1 MLSTGDI
8 CCGRT
13 ITRSLRKCNIGSHLS
28 GAFAPADGRNKR
40 PGRFIGIVTMIDI
53 RIVTIAAG
61 IALVAITATAQEHGG
76 RTPGERQAHGEQSQ
90 QGGGGPGV
98 LSLLPADSVT
108 EHTVDTPA
116 GKLAYTATAG
126 TFTLFDQSGERSAA
140 VFYTAF
146 VAKSNNPARPVTF
159 VFNGGP
165 GAGSAFL
172 DLGLVGPR
180 IATFGN
186 GFDGANVRLIDNPDT
201 WLAFTDLVM
210 IDPVGTGWSRAA
222 KPDGGSAFWSV
233 HRDAESLAKVIAL
246 YVAKNSRVSSPK
258 YILGESYG
266 GFRAAKVA
274 RALQNNQGIVISG
287 ITMVSPMIEG
297 QFQFSG
303 EHFALGAALEL
314 PSLAAAELERK
325 GTFSPAALAQAEH
338 FALTDYL
345 TALAGPPLR
354 GDAAHAFYARVAQM
368 TGLPED
374 VVARERGFIR
384 DAYVKNLRA
393 GDHKIVS
400 HYDATFAVDDPNPE
414 SASARG
420 PDPFLDGFIRA
431 YGSAFVAYARD
442 ELGFKTEMTYNLLA
456 PEISGKWDWEDGGG
470 HSPPGAAEDLRQLL
484 ALTPS
489 FRLMIAHG
497 YSDMVTPYSV
507 SRYVLNHMPPNVEG
521 ERTELK
527 LYRGGH
533 MFYTDPQSRK
543 AFTTDARTMYA
554 SP

>member
-1 MLSTGDI
+1 
-8 CCGRT
+8 
-13 ITRSLRKCNIGSHLS
+13 
-28 GAFAPADGRNKR
+28 
-40 PGRFIGIVTMIDI
+40 MIDI
-53 RIVTIAAG
+53 RTVTIAAG
-61 IALVAITATAQEHGG
+61 IALIAITATAQEHGG
-76 RTPGERQAHGEQSQ
+76 RSGSERQGHAEPGQ
-90 QGGGGPGV
+90 QTGGPGV
-98 LSLLPADSVT
+98 LSLLPGDSVT
-108 EHTVDTPA
+108 EHSIDTPS
-116 GKLAYTATAG
+116 GQLAYTATAG

-140 VFYTAF
+140 IFYTAF
-146 VAKSNNPARPVTF
+146 VAKSSDPARPVTF

-172 DLGLVGPR
+172 NLGLVGPR
-180 IATFGN
+180 LASFGN
-186 GFDGANVRLIDNPDT
+186 GFDGANVRLVDNPDT

-210 IDPVGTGWSRAA
+210 IDPVGTGWSRPA
-222 KPDGGSAFWSV
+222 KADGGSAFWNV

-274 RALQNNQGIVISG
+274 RALQNNQGIVASG
-287 ITMVSPMIEG
+287 IVMVSPMIEG
-297 QFQFSG
+297 QFQFG
-303 EHFALGAALEL
+303 GDHFALGAALEL
-314 PSLAAAELERK
+314 PSLAAAELERTGK
-325 GTFSPAALAQAEH
+325 FSAAAQAQAEH

-354 GDAAHAFYARVAQM
+354 GDAARAFYARVAQI
-368 TGLPED
+368 TGLPQD

-384 DAYVKNLRA
+384 DAFVKSLRA

-414 SASARG
+414 AASARG

-442 ELGFKTEMTYNLLA
+442 ELGYKTEMTYNLLA
-456 PEISGKWDWEDGGG
+456 GEIAGKWDWDDGNG
-470 HSPPGAAEDLRQLL
+470 HAPPSVAEDLRQLL

-497 YSDMVTPYSV
+497 YSDMVTPYAV
-507 SRYVLNHMPPNVEG
+507 SRYVLDHFPANIEG
-521 ERTELK
+521 ERAELK

-543 AFTTDARTMYA
+543 AFTTAARTMYA